1 MPKIQLTSS
10 SLTQTTQL
18 QKTTYVTK
26 THLQLLTHQK
36 QWQNYQWSAPE
47 HQLCHLKGSDLHTK
61 EKNNSKKLSQ
71 GAINELETTHK
82 GASSLIALVNQRHQ
96 TNVQEL
102 EEMHEHL
109 QKKAEMTENKQKRT
123 CLNLQSSE
131 LDSNSAFV
139 DESESES
146 D

>member
-1 MPKIQLTSS
+1 MNEL
-10 SLTQTTQL
+10 QTT
-18 QKTTYVTK
+18 
-26 THLQLLTHQK
+26 HE
-36 QWQNYQWSAPE
+36 A
-47 HQLCHLKGSDLHTK
+47 
-61 EKNNSKKLSQ
+61 
-71 GAINELETTHK
+71 
-82 GASSLIALVNQRHQ
+82 ASSPIALINQKHS
-96 TNVQEL
+96 TNFQEL